1 MRRIGLLYHPKLSN
15 SLHLVEELRLE
26 IEGNGLT
33 VWTGS
38 SWDREA
44 LDREI
49 PELDLLITF
58 GGDGTIMRAARA
70 SAPFQVPILGVN
82 MGRLGF
88 LTELAPDQVL
98 DKLPDVL
105 EGRFWLEKRM
115 MLRAELFRG
124 GRSLGAYEALND
136 VVVGRGAVAR
146 VVRLGI
152 RVEGAH
158 LTSYLADG
166 VILSTATGSTGYC
179 LAAGGPILPP
189 EARSIIVVPIAPC
202 LGLLGPLVLSEGVR
216 VRVELSTHHQAVL
229 TMDGQVAVDMAD
241 GDVVAVGASERECHF
256 VRMQPRD
263 YFYGN
268 LERRLKG
275 E

>member
-1 MRRIGLLYHPKLSN
+1 MRRIGLLYHPKLST
-15 SLHLVEELRLE
+15 SLHLVEDLRHE

-33 VWTGS
+33 VWAGS

-44 LDREI
+44 LDREM

-88 LTELAPDQVL
+88 LTELEPDQVL
-98 DKLPDVL
+98 NKLPDAL

-115 MLRAELFRG
+115 MIRSELFRG
-124 GRSLGAYEALND
+124 GQSLGTHEALND
-136 VVVGRGAVAR
+136 VVAGRGAVAR

-152 RVEGAH
+152 SVDEVE

-166 VILSTATGSTGYC
+166 VIVSTATGSTGYC

-189 EARSIIVVPIAPC
+189 EARNMVIVPIVPC
-202 LGLLGPLVLSEGVR
+202 LGLLGPLVLSEGASVR
-216 VRVELSTHHQAVL
+216 IELSTHHQAVL

-241 GDVVAVGASERECHF
+241 GDVVLVAASERECHF
-256 VRMQPRD
+256 VRIQPRD

>member
-1 MRRIGLLYHPKLSN
+1 MKRIGLLYHPKLSS
-15 SLHLVEELRLE
+15 SLRLVEELKRE
-26 IEGNGLT
+26 IEDNGLT
-33 VWTGS
+33 AWTGS

-44 LDREI
+44 LDQEMPR
-49 PELDLLITF
+49 LDLLVTF

-88 LTELAPDQVL
+88 LTELAPDQVM
-98 DKLPDVL
+98 DKLPTVL

-124 GRSLGAYEALND
+124 ERSLGEYEALND
-136 VVVGRGAVAR
+136 MVIGRGAVAR
-146 VVRLGI
+146 VVRLG
-152 RVEGAH
+152 VKVDGAF
-158 LTSYLADG
+158 LTSYMADG
-166 VILSTATGSTGYC
+166 LILSTATGSTAYS

-189 EARSIIVVPIAPC
+189 EARNIIVVPIVPC
-202 LGLLGPLVLSEGVR
+202 LTLLGPLVLSEGALVH
-216 VRVELSTHHQAVL
+216 VELSAHHQAVFAV
-229 TMDGQVAVDMAD
+229 DGQLHVDMAD
-241 GDVVAVGASERECHF
+241 GDAVSVAASERQCCF

-275 E
+275 G

>member
-1 MRRIGLLYHPKLSN
+1 MRRIGLLYHPKLST
-15 SLHLVEELRLE
+15 SLHLVEDLRRE
-26 IEGNGLT
+26 IEGNGLEA
-33 VWTGS
+33 WAGS

-44 LDREI
+44 LDREM

-88 LTELAPDQVL
+88 LTELEPDQVL

-115 MLRAELFRG
+115 MIRSELFRG
-124 GRSLGAYEALND
+124 RQSLGTHEALND
-136 VVVGRGAVAR
+136 VVAGRGAVAR

-152 RVEGAH
+152 SVDEVK

-189 EARSIIVVPIAPC
+189 EARNMVIVPIVPC
-202 LGLLGPLVLSEGVR
+202 LGLLGPLVLSEGASVR
-216 VRVELSTHHQAVL
+216 IELSTHHQAVL

-241 GDVVAVGASERECHF
+241 GDVVSVAASERECHF
-256 VRMQPRD
+256 VRIQPRD